1 MGEVAAVLLWILFG
15 VVAIALLGLVCSW
28 VLKARGGLE
37 VMHYAEPDVAALA
50 KSDAIRIKA
59 DARANAMHSRR
70 TEQNTYGGF

>member
-37 VMHYAEPDVAALA
+37 SMHYADPDGAALA
-50 KSDAIRIKA
+50 KSDATRIKA
-59 DARANAMHSRR
+59 DARTNAVPGRSAQ
-70 TEQNTYGGF
+70 QNT